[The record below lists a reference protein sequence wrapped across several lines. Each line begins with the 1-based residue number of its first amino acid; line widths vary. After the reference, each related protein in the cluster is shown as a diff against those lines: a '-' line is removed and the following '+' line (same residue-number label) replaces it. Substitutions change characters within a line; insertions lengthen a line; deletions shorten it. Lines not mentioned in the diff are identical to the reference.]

1 MTTVTATS
9 RAAPA
14 GAPVQRVHYLLSRQ
28 AIDALPREQQNAFS
42 YLVGLAQR
50 GDFAAIAETKRW
62 AGVGNPAGVP
72 AGHEAIGPETLQKV
86 ALAFARAG
94 HPLST
99 EHVNAFKAN
108 RDLSGGSALGPT
120 TAKALYDQV
129 VSSAAPPPEDYRRVD
144 FRGATVSVRTRALLE
159 RAEAL
164 SARLGGPSRFS
175 LSQGSYHP
183 GYSKSGHTHD
193 RGGAVD
199 VRVDGKSREQQLS
212 MVKALRSAGFAAW
225 LRGPAD
231 GMAPHIHAVALG
243 DRELSPAARHQ
254 VDEYGDGGDGLR
266 GSRPDA
272 HGTSR
277 RDVPAWARRF
287 L

>member
-62 AGVGNPAGVP
+62 AGVGNPAGLP
-72 AGHEAIGPETLQKV
+72 AGHEAIGPETLRKV
-86 ALAFARAG
+86 AEAFARAG

-129 VSSAAPPPEDYRRVD
+129 VSSAAPPPEDYRRVE
-144 FRGATVSVRTRALLE
+144 FRGATVSVRTKTLLE
-159 RAEAL
+159 RAAPLAKVDPGALKVLREAMSPDEVQKL
-164 SARLGGPSRFS
+164 L
-175 LSQGSYHP
+175 
-183 GYSKSGHTHD
+183 
-193 RGGAVD
+193 
-199 VRVDGKSREQQLS
+199 VRNPDGFTSEY
-212 MVKALRSAGFAAW
+212 
-225 LRGPAD
+225 
-231 GMAPHIHAVALG
+231 
-243 DRELSPAARHQ
+243 AAR
-254 VDEYGDGGDGLR
+254 EYLAIRNRTAGN
-266 GSRPDA
+266 P
-272 HGTSR
+272 
-277 RDVPAWARRF
+277 WARG
-287 L
+287 